1 MLNPAASVPV
11 AGRVTVVHPAGSGP
25 VVCSL
30 MALTICGAVSC
41 GASVPVPVEDD
52 DELPVGVPGVSGRSS
67 TMAAAPAPA
76 PSTASSTSTS
86 HNPVRRLR
94 GRPAAGAGRRPPDG
108 GADPGHGAVPG
119 PAAAPAPG
127 HGCADGAG
135 PDRGAGS
142 YHEEKSGGGPDPD
155 AGPGGNPASPAEPQ
169 DPPGRSV
176 GGRSYAR
183 FGWSNSVTGGS
194 NRAASPR
201 TGCGVV
207 AAVPVAPGSPPWV
220 STAATKPAGGSPQ
233 PGERTGEAEGDG
245 EGEGEGEG
253 EAASAVG
260 T

>member
-52 DELPVGVPGVSGRSS
+52 DELPVGVPGVPGRSS

-94 GRPAAGAGRRPPDG
+94 GRPAAGAGRPPG
-108 GADPGHGAVPG
+108 GAADPGHGAVPC
-119 PAAAPAPG
+119 PAAAPGPAADPEPG
-127 HGCADGAG
+127 HGCAEGAG

-142 YHEEKSGGGPDPD
+142 YHEEKSGGADPAD
-155 AGPGGNPASPAEPQ
+155 PGGDPAPPAEP
-169 DPPGRSV
+169 
-176 GGRSYAR
+176 
-183 FGWSNSVTGGS
+183 
-194 NRAASPR
+194 
-201 TGCGVV
+201 
-207 AAVPVAPGSPPWV
+207 
-220 STAATKPAGGSPQ
+220 
-233 PGERTGEAEGDG
+233 
-245 EGEGEGEG
+245 
-253 EAASAVG
+253 
-260 T
+260 

>member
-1 MLNPAASVPV
+1 MVKPAASVPV
-11 AGRVTVVHPAGSGP
+11 AGRVLVVHPAGSGP
-25 VVCSL
+25 VVFSL
-30 MALTICGAVSC
+30 TALTICGAVSC

-52 DELPVGVPGVSGRSS
+52 EPPGGVLVVSCRSS

-94 GRPAAGAGRRPPDG
+94 GPAGAGAGRLPG
-108 GADPGHGAVPG
+108 GAADPAHGAAPG
-119 PAAAPAPG
+119 PADGAEPG
-127 HGCADGAG
+127 HGCAEGVG

-220 STAATKPAGGSPQ
+220 STAAAKPAGGSPQ

-245 EGEGEGEG
+245 E
-253 EAASAVG
+253 AASAVG